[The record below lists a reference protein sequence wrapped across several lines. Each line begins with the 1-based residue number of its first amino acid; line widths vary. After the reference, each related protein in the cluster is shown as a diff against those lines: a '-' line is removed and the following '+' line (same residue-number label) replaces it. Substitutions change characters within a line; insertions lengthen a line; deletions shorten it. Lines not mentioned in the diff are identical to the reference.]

1 MTLKSV
7 WGNTCVVMSN
17 LLQFQWLPY
26 FEATLGG
33 VDLNISVDSSTTVIN
48 RNPDYMERIVNKLNT
63 RSKR

>member
-7 WGNTCVVMSN
+7 WGNACVVMSN
-17 LLQFQWLPY
+17 LLQFRWQPY
-26 FEATLGG
+26 FEATLSG

>member
-1 MTLKSV
+1 MTLNSV
-7 WGNTCVVMSN
+7 WGNACVVMSN
-17 LLQFQWLPY
+17 LLQFQWQPY
-26 FEATLGG
+26 FEATLSG

>member
-1 MTLKSV
+1 MTLNSV
-7 WGNTCVVMSN
+7 WGNACVVMSN
-17 LLQFQWLPY
+17 LLQFQWQQY

-48 RNPDYMERIVNKLNT
+48 RNPDYMERIVNKINT

>member
-7 WGNTCVVMSN
+7 WGNACVVMSN

-26 FEATLGG
+26 FEATLAG

>member
-1 MTLKSV
+1 MTLNSV
-7 WGNTCVVMSN
+7 WGNACVVMSN
-17 LLQFQWLPY
+17 LQQFQWQPY

>member
-7 WGNTCVVMSN
+7 WGNACVVMSN
-17 LLQFQWLPY
+17 LLQFQWQPY
-26 FEATLGG
+26 FEATLGL

>member
-1 MTLKSV
+1 MTLNSV
-7 WGNTCVVMSN
+7 WGNACVVMSN
-17 LLQFQWLPY
+17 LLQFRWQPY
-26 FEATLGG
+26 FEATLSG